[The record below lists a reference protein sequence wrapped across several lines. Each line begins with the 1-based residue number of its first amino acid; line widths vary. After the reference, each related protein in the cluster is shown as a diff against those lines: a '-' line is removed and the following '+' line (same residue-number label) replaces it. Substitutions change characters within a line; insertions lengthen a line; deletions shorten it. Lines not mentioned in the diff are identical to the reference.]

1 METGGQ
7 CAMMDGPQ
15 WIQMWLADSQD
26 SQALVGTFYVS
37 VNLNN
42 VIILHCSLAD
52 STAYGN
58 AFFGQGSDIN
68 IAMDDVGCTGSEA
81 SLFSCAHTTNHNC
94 GHTEDAGVQCVTRE
108 CITFS
113 HKYEVFF
120 KYRTPVCI
128 TACSHGSIRLRGGS
142 TSSNGR
148 VEVCLNGDW
157 GTVCHDRWSTVDSN
171 VACRQLG
178 FSNSGITFLC
188 VVCDLQ
194 QDLYKPLYTINT
206 SR

>member
-94 GHTEDAGVQCVTRE
+94 GHHEDAGVQCVTRE
-108 CITFS
+108 QLYYACLTYRNIKESMEKPYWYTQLMKIFTTCFVRICIS
-113 HKYEVFF
+113 SAKHIVLQVMYE
-120 KYRTPVCI
+120 
-128 TACSHGSIRLRGGS
+128 
-142 TSSNGR
+142 
-148 VEVCLNGDW
+148 
-157 GTVCHDRWSTVDSN
+157 
-171 VACRQLG
+171 
-178 FSNSGITFLC
+178 
-188 VVCDLQ
+188 
-194 QDLYKPLYTINT
+194 
-206 SR
+206 